1 MSALA
6 IIALAFTLLPSG
18 VVVAPLLGIVA
29 LRRIDRSHGALRGE
43 AVAGLAVV
51 IGLARLAVALLQQI

>member
-6 IIALAFTLLPSG
+6 IIALVFTLPPSG

-29 LRRIDRSHGALRGE
+29 LRRIDRSNGALRGE

-51 IGLARLAVALLQQI
+51 IGLARLALTLLQQI